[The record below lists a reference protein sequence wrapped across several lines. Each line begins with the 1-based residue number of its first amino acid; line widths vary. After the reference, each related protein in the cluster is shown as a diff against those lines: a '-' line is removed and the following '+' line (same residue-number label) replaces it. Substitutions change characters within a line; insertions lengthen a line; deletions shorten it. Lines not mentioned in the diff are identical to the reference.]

1 MVRSLYFARPEN
13 VKLLACWTE
22 NAHPSINELARR
34 ANITLVHS
42 CPSFIGAKMIVAV
55 CTYEQVEEVRALV
68 HQLAVVLFDIAKA
81 TTREPEPIVRIQPAL
96 VAI

>member
-1 MVRSLYFARPEN
+1 MVRPLHFARPEN

-34 ANITLVHS
+34 ANVTLVHS

-55 CTYEQVEEVRALV
+55 CTYEQVEEVRTLV
-68 HQLAVVLFDIAKA
+68 HQLAVVPVDIAKA
-81 TTREPEPIVRIQPAL
+81 TTREPEPL
-96 VAI
+96 V